1 MHLAYLIEMTIEYPN
16 KYGVKHLIHRSNSKK
31 VTVYFDDNKY
41 AIAFALTI
49 FDVIKLKKKRF
60 EN

>member
-1 MHLAYLIEMTIEYPN
+1 MTIEYPN